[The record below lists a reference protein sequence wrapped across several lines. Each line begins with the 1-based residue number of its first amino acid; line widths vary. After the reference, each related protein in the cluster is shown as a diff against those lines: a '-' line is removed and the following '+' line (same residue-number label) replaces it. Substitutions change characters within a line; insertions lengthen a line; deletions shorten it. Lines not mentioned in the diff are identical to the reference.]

1 MSADLSYETKRIDH
15 LGIVAGICDE
25 IELVATIDGAVGTPN
40 RKVSCGQAV
49 KAMVLNGLGFSSKA
63 LYLVPDFLKN
73 KPVELL
79 LGAGLQAD
87 DFNDDTLGRSLD
99 DLYARGITGIFT
111 QVSRRALEVYDI
123 ELNYVHLDSSSFHVH
138 GEYEGMREDTQAI
151 GITQGY
157 SKDHRPDL
165 KQAVLNL
172 MTAQEAALPIW
183 LEALSGN
190 SNDKKSFP
198 ETVRAYFEQWQTEDA
213 PYVVMDSAGY
223 SRETIETMGEHGW
236 LMRVPETLSLAQ
248 QWVGEIQPV
257 EMTELQT
264 GYWGREKVCEYA
276 GVLQRWLV
284 IFSQAGY
291 KRELKT
297 LEKKRAKEL
306 EQAEVAWRKV
316 CRQMFNCREDA
327 KQAQQNFDERLK
339 YHQTHAEIQSV
350 SQYSQPGRPATGA
363 QPEVIGYQLKGEVVA
378 DEQALAAIQ
387 TRLGKFIVATN
398 QMDAACLSA
407 QEMLQHYTAQ
417 GVSVERGFRF
427 LKDPLFFAH
436 SLFLKNP
443 ARIMALLMIM
453 GLSLLIYSL
462 AERKLRQQ
470 LVETGQTVPD
480 QKRKPTQ
487 RPTMR
492 WVFQLFEGVD
502 ILVIRQGD
510 QMINRQV
517 LNLRDE
523 HRTIIR
529 LLGPPVENCYF
540 PPG

>member
-49 KAMVLNGLGFSSKA
+49 KAMVLNGLGFSGKA

-151 GITQGY
+151 RITQGY

-248 QWVGEIQPV
+248 QWVGEIQPA

-291 KRELKT
+291 ERELKT
-297 LEKKRAKEL
+297 LKKKQAKEL

-327 KQAQQNFDERLK
+327 EQAQQNFDERLK

-350 SQYSQPGRPATGA
+350 SQYLQPGRPAAGT
-363 QPEVIGYQLKGEVVA
+363 QPEVIGYQLKGGVVA
-378 DEQALAAIQ
+378 DEQALATIQ

-398 QMDAACLSA
+398 QMDTARLSA

-510 QMINRQV
+510 QMIKRQV